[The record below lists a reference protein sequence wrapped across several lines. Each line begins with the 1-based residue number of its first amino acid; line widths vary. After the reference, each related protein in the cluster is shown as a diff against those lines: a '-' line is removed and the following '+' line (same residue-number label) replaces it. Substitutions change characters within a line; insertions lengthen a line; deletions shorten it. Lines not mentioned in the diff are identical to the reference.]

1 MFCLAVA
8 AGMLIWG
15 KIVLDPYLTG
25 VLFLVYWAVCFAFT
39 LGAILIALLD
49 IRAVR
54 RRVRNQHRDLIQRT
68 LEGVESKA
76 KPNADKPEAQR
87 ARFE

>member
-25 VLFLVYWAVCFAFT
+25 VLFLVYWAVCFVFT
-39 LGAILIALLD
+39 LGAIIIALLD

-54 RRVRNQHRDLIQRT
+54 RRVRNQQRDLIQRT
-68 LEGVESKA
+68 LEGVEAKA
-76 KPNADKPEAQR
+76 KPNTDKPEAQR
-87 ARFE
+87 TRFE

>member
-15 KIVLDPYLTG
+15 QTVLEPHLKG
-25 VLFLVYWAVCFAFT
+25 VVFLLYWVACFTFT
-39 LGAILIALLD
+39 LGAIVIALLD

-54 RRVRNQHRDLIQRT
+54 HRVRHQQRDLIQRT
-68 LEGVESKA
+68 LEGVESKP
-76 KPNADKPEAQR
+76 KPEADKPEA
-87 ARFE
+87 

>member
-15 KIVLDPYLTG
+15 QTVLEPYLAG
-25 VLFLVYWAVCFAFT
+25 VVFLVYWAACFTFT
-39 LGAILIALLD
+39 LGAIIIALLD

-68 LEGVESKA
+68 LEGVESKT
-76 KPNADKPEAQR
+76 KPEADKPEA
-87 ARFE
+87 